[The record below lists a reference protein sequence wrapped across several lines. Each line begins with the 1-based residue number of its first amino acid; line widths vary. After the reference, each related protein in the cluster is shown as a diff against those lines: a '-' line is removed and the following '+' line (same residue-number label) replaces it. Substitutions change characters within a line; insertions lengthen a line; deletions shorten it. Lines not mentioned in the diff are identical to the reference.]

1 MTISSTV
8 SRIQY
13 NGNDVTT
20 VFSIPFDFEESDD
33 IKIILTA
40 SDVDTVQTVT
50 THYTISGSNI
60 TMVTAPATGEILT
73 VIQEIDKLQD
83 VDFVEGGLITAA
95 QLEAAYD
102 HAILG
107 IKELAEKEKR
117 AIKLSIG
124 SSLSDIYMPIPQAN
138 MAIGWNATGDGLDNL
153 SALPEGIS
161 TSVLGL
167 VTQTV
172 AGTFVGRTLTGTS
185 NEITITNGNGI
196 SANPTISIPT
206 AVTFTG
212 KTITGGTFVGTTL
225 TAPTIATITNTGTL
239 TLPTSTDTLVGRA
252 TTDTLTNKTLTS
264 PAINNATFTGT
275 WNGTTIAVTAGGT
288 GLTSVTQGD
297 ILYANGSNTITTLA
311 KNTSSTRYLSNT
323 GTTNNPAWA
332 QIDLSNG
339 VTGNLPVTNLNSGTS
354 ASATTFWRGDGA
366 WATPAGVTSIAT
378 SGLATGGTI
387 TSTGTITVTAASA
400 SNMTTGTST
409 TTVVVPNVMKNH
421 KGVAKL
427 WCRWNV
433 TAGTPTITE
442 SYNVSSLTD
451 TGTGDVL
458 VNFSVTMT
466 SANYAGFTLST
477 VTTAGTANLLSRF
490 STTTTTTAR
499 VATSD
504 SAGTLTD
511 SVGNHGLIVFGDL

>member
-40 SDVDTVQTVT
+40 SDIDTVQTVT

-60 TMVTAPATGEILT
+60 TMVTAPATGEVLT

-83 VDFVEGGLITAA
+83 VDFVEGGLVTAA

-117 AIKLSIG
+117 AIKLSLG

-138 MAIGWNATGDGLDNL
+138 MAIGWNAAGDGLDNL
-153 SALPEGIS
+153 TALPEGLS

-167 VTQTV
+167 VTQTS
-172 AGTFVGRTLTGTS
+172 AGIFVGRTLTGTS
-185 NEITITNGNGI
+185 NEITITNGDGI

-212 KTITGGTFVGTTL
+212 KTITGGIYHN
-225 TAPTIATITNTGTL
+225 PTIATITNTGTL
-239 TLPTSTDTLVGRA
+239 TLPTSTDTLIGRA

-264 PAINNATFTGT
+264 PAINNATFTGA
-275 WNGTTIAVTAGGT
+275 WNGTAIA
-288 GLTSVTQGD
+288 
-297 ILYANGSNTITTLA
+297 LA
-311 KNTSSTRYLSNT
+311 S
-323 GTTNNPAWA
+323 
-332 QIDLSNG
+332 G
-339 VTGNLPVTNLNSGTS
+339 VSGNLPVTNLNNGTS
-354 ASATTFWRGDGA
+354 ASASTFWRGDGT
-366 WATPAGVTSIAT
+366 WATPVDTQGVTSIAT

-387 TSTGTITVTAASA
+387 TSTGTVTVTAAS
-400 SNMTTGTST
+400 SSDMTTGTST
-409 TTVVVPNVMKNH
+409 TTAVIPNVMKNH

-427 WCRWNV
+427 WCRWVV
-433 TAGTPTITE
+433 TAGVPTITE

-458 VNFSVTMT
+458 VNFSITMT
-466 SANYAGFTLST
+466 SANYAGFTLNT
-477 VTTAGTANLLSRF
+477 VTTAGTANLLSRL

-499 VATSD
+499 VATS
-504 SAGTLTD
+504 SNSGTLTD
-511 SVGNHGLIVFGDL
+511 SVGNHGLIIFGDL